1 MEKKQTWNRMELAM
15 FIAVLMLVALGVVQC
30 DSTSRQSYEKRA
42 ADEARYIEKY
52 DCAVSQMRGKYVAS
66 YRCTKPELRHISA
79 NELATEA
86 AQEADTP

>member
-30 DSTSRQSYEKRA
+30 DSTTRQSYEKRA

-66 YRCTKPELRHISA
+66 YRCTKPELRHMSA
-79 NELATEA
+79 DALANA
-86 AQEADTP
+86 AANTADAP